1 MIFKTINENKYYVNE
16 LVPQIY
22 YVNPIMYSIFID
34 DYEGI
39 TETKDDLSGIN
50 DVINREYYIK
60 KQHFLRHH
68 NIIRNEVNTVE
79 TCRISGE
86 DVKAALANTDQV
98 VFEVTEKCNLKCK
111 YCGFG
116 ELYTGYDQRN
126 GNNFD
131 LENAKIV
138 LAFLKDIWNSELNTA
153 NKKPIYFGF
162 YGGEPLLN
170 FDLVKRIVEYIKTLE
185 LNKNVFYFNM
195 TTNGTLL
202 HKHMDYLVENNFLLA
217 VSIDGDHIH
226 NQYRVFHDGKSSS
239 SLVEK
244 NLLLLRKRFPDFYNN
259 NVGISSVFHN
269 KSSYL
274 QINKYILDKFGKK
287 PNISELSKTCI
298 ANEDG
303 EIKNLYGSVSEVYN
317 SEISCNAEVKNYHDF
332 YSDSVKAIIK
342 GYNKN
347 TFDNYSSLLYNI
359 KSKKV
364 PTGTCLPFIKKIYL
378 TTKGKILPCEK
389 INYNFFL
396 GTFNK
401 DRVNIDFNEI
411 AGKYNKLYD
420 KYEKICKNCY
430 NKKVCGHCMLMV
442 DNPLDDKVKCP
453 KFKTFEQQKHFFE
466 NAITYFENAP
476 EIYTEIINQLYP
488 NLL

>member
-1 MIFKTINENKYYVNE
+1 MFFKTINKN
-16 LVPQIY
+16 IY
-22 YVNPIMYSIFID
+22 YINESTPQVYYINPIMYNIIMDYSERTTEAKID
-34 DYEGI
+34 QSY
-39 TETKDDLSGIN
+39 IN
-50 DVINREYYIK
+50 AKINFKYYNEK
-60 KQHFLRHH
+60 YSFLNQH
-68 NIIRNEVNTVE
+68 NIIQNKGNTIE
-79 TCRISGE
+79 TYRISGE
-86 DVKAALANTDQV
+86 NVKASLANTDQV

-126 GNNFD
+126 GDNFD
-131 LENAKIV
+131 FENAKKV
-138 LAFLKDIWNSELNTA
+138 LAFLRDIWNSELNMS

-170 FDLVKRIVEYIKTLE
+170 FELVKKIVEYIKTLD

-202 HKHMDYLVENNFLLA
+202 HKYMDFLVKNNFLLA
-217 VSIDGDHIH
+217 VSIDGDYIH
-226 NQYRVFHDGKSSS
+226 NQYRVFHNGKSTS
-239 SLVEK
+239 SLVER
-244 NLLLLRKRFPDFYNN
+244 NLLLLRTRFPDFYNK
-259 NVGISSVFHN
+259 NVGISSVFHD

-274 QINKYILDKFGKK
+274 QVNKYILEKFGKK
-287 PNISELSKTCI
+287 PSISELSKTCI
-298 ANEDG
+298 ANENG
-303 EIKNLYGSVSEVYN
+303 GIKNLYGSVSEVYN
-317 SEISCNAEVKNYHDF
+317 NEISCNAEVKNYHDF

-396 GTFNK
+396 GTFDK
-401 DRVNIDFNEI
+401 DGVNIDFNGI
-411 AGKYNKLYD
+411 ASKYNTIYD
-420 KYEKICKNCY
+420 KYEKICKKCY
-430 NKKVCGHCMLMV
+430 NRKICGHCMLMV
-442 DNPLDDKVKCP
+442 DNPLDDNVKCP
-453 KFKTFEQQKHFFE
+453 KFKTFEQQQHFFE
-466 NAITYFENAP
+466 YATTYLENNP
-476 EIYTEIINQLYP
+476 EIYSKIINQLYP